1 MTTELRNRY
10 QLAAEL
16 GRGAMGTVFRAY
28 DTILQRDV
36 AVKLVNNVGLGTEG
50 RARLLREARAAARLN
65 HPNII
70 AIYDAGETDDQPFIV
85 MELLTGQTLRQYQT
99 HSLTETIDLAK
110 QICAA
115 LEHAHASGII
125 HRDLKLENVMIAAE
139 SEPNSPDS
147 RSPRVKLMDFG
158 LAFANNAS
166 RLTQEGALV
175 GTISYLAPETIEG
188 QPASAASDLYAL
200 GVMLYELT
208 AQRAPF
214 EGETLMAILSQHL
227 YAPIVPPSTYKPDL
241 PATFDALIVQ
251 LLAKRPQDRP
261 TSAAEVR
268 RQLIA
273 IQQPTKTV
281 ALPDLD
287 ELPLL
292 DRIVRGRLVAR
303 EREMTEALRLWRRA
317 IRGEGGV
324 LLISGEPGIG
334 KTRLAR
340 ELMAQAR
347 FRGAQVLLGEC
358 YAEGG
363 APYAP
368 LTQVVQAALEFNK
381 PAGSAEQPRFLTTT
395 VTADLLTIAPS
406 LRDAYPDV
414 PLNPPLEP
422 QAEQQR
428 IFDSVVSFFTAMSA
442 RSAVLL
448 VIDDAH
454 WADSATLALLRQVA
468 RRSRQLRLLMVL
480 TYREIELDEARPFN
494 TMLFDLN
501 RERLTTRLKLTRLDR
516 AQTGELLTT
525 MFQSETSA
533 SFLDSIYRE
542 TEGNPF
548 FVEEVCKALIEDGQL
563 SRVDGHWQQPDPNTI
578 EIPQN
583 VKLAIQSRVS
593 NLPEATQETLRRAA
607 VLGREFDF
615 DTLQAMSDLDE
626 DTLIEALE
634 KAQRAQLIDEVPHAK
649 ATSRLQFAFA
659 HALIPASL
667 HDGLSGMRR
676 QRLHLRAAQAIE
688 RIRAD
693 RLEEWAA
700 QLGWHYAQA
709 GEREKAIE
717 YLLQAG
723 DRARRAYAY
732 QDAIEHY
739 RQALAFLKDR
749 SGHLERAADTAMNLG
764 WLYHSVMD
772 FERARQAYDDAFDL
786 WQHASEAAPTAR
798 LSPATQRLR
807 CYRNDVQTLDP
818 TQATDSGD
826 KSIIEQFFSGL
837 VEFSFDFGLTPMLAR
852 RWEILEGGRR
862 YVFHLR
868 PDARWNDGQPVTAH
882 DFKCSWRRTLD
893 PEIHSPNAEYLMAI
907 KNAAAVQQG
916 KVPLNSLGVQALDD
930 LTLGVELE
938 EPTGH
943 FLQTLA
949 VDATFAVPCHVVER
963 FGAAWSEAGKIVTNG
978 PFQLVE
984 WQRGEKMI
992 MERNPDY
999 CGRFSGNVTRVELT
1013 LGTSEGSELLDKYDA
1028 GEYDI
1033 GVFSSADSIER
1044 ARYVQRRASE
1054 YAFAPMANT
1063 QGLGFDAARP
1073 PFDNMQVRQAFAHAI
1088 DRKTL
1093 GEVILR
1099 DTVTPALGGFV
1110 PLGMLGH
1117 SPDIGLAYDPD
1128 RARHLLAEAG
1138 YPAGRNF
1145 PAIEVW
1151 LAAGRDTRRIG
1162 TYLQTQWRETLG
1174 LEVAWQQL
1182 DWNVYR
1188 ERLTAHVPH
1197 IFSLGWIA
1205 DYPDPDSFL
1214 RVALHHPMYHHWH
1227 DAQYEQ
1233 LLTKARG
1240 ITDPTD
1246 RLKFYQAADRML
1258 MQTVGMLPLFYSRR
1272 HWLVKPWVKRY
1283 PVSVSSASYWKDV
1296 IIEPH

>member
-16 GRGAMGTVFRAY
+16 GHGAMGTVFRAY
-28 DTILQRDV
+28 DTLLQRDV
-36 AVKLVNNVGLGTEG
+36 AVKVVNNAGLGTEG
-50 RARLLREARAAARLN
+50 RARLLHEARAAAKLN

-85 MELLTGQTLRQYQT
+85 MELLAGQTLRQYQI
-99 HSLTETIDLAK
+99 HSLTETIDLAQ

-125 HRDLKLENVMIAAE
+125 HRDLKLENVMVAVE
-139 SEPNSPDS
+139 SQPNSPEGHG
-147 RSPRVKLMDFG
+147 PRVKLMDFG
-158 LAFANNAS
+158 LAFTNNAS

-175 GTISYLAPETIEG
+175 GTINYLAPEMIGG

-200 GVMLYELT
+200 GVMLYEL
-208 AQRAPF
+208 AAHRAPF
-214 EGETLMAILSQHL
+214 EGETMMAVLSQHL
-227 YAPIVPPSTYKPDL
+227 YAPIVPPSTYNPEL
-241 PATFDALIVQ
+241 PAALDALIVQ
-251 LLAKRPQDRP
+251 LLAKRSQDRP
-261 TSAAEVR
+261 VSAADVR
-268 RQLIA
+268 RRLIA
-273 IQQPTKTV
+273 IQQPVTPTV

-303 EREMTEALRLWRRA
+303 ERELTEALRMWRRA

-347 FRGAQVLLGEC
+347 FRGARVLVGEC

-368 LTQVVQAALEFNK
+368 LAQVIQAALEFNK
-381 PAGSAEQPRFLTTT
+381 SAADQPRNLTST
-395 VTADLLTIAPS
+395 VIADLLTIAPS
-406 LRDAYPDV
+406 MRDAYPDV

-428 IFDSVVSFFTAMSA
+428 IFDSVVSFFTALSA
-442 RSAVLL
+442 QSAVLL

-454 WADSATLALLRQVA
+454 WADSATLSLLRQVA
-468 RRSRQLRLLMVL
+468 RRSRQLRLLIVL

-525 MFQSETSA
+525 MFQSEASA

-548 FVEEVCKALIEDGQL
+548 FIEEVCKALIEDGQL
-563 SRVDGHWQQPDPNTI
+563 SRVNGHWQQPDPNTI

-634 KAQRAQLIDEVPHAK
+634 KAQRAQLIAEVPHDRT
-649 ATSRLQFAFA
+649 TSRLEFAFA
-659 HALIPASL
+659 HALIPAAL

-688 RIRAD
+688 RIQAD
-693 RLEEWAA
+693 RVEERAA

-749 SGHLERAADTAMNLG
+749 SDQLERAADTAMNLG

-786 WQHASEAAPTAR
+786 WQRASEAAPALA
-798 LSPATQRLR
+798 LSPAAQPLR

-818 TQATDSGD
+818 TQANDSGD

-852 RWEILEGGRR
+852 RWEILDGGRR

-868 PDARWNDGQPVTAH
+868 PDARWSDGQPVTAH
-882 DFKCSWRRTLD
+882 DFQFAWRRTLD
-893 PEIHSPNAEYLMAI
+893 PESHSPNAEYLMAI
-907 KNAAAVQQG
+907 KNASAVQQG
-916 KVPLNSLGVQALDD
+916 KAPLDSLGVQAMDD
-930 LTLGVELE
+930 QTLIVELE

-949 VDATFAVPCHVVER
+949 VDATFAIPRYVVDR
-963 FGAAWSEAGKIVTNG
+963 FGAAWSEADRIVTNG
-978 PFQLVE
+978 PFQLVH

-999 CGRFSGNVTRVELT
+999 RGRFSGNVARVELT
-1013 LGTSEGSELLDKYDA
+1013 LGTSEGSELLDEYDA

-1033 GVFSSADSIER
+1033 GVFSSAGAIDQ
-1044 ARYVQRRASE
+1044 ARYAQRRAGE

-1073 PFDNMQVRQAFAHAI
+1073 PFDDARVRQAFVHAI

-1093 GEVILR
+1093 AEVILR
-1099 DTVTPALGGFV
+1099 DTVAPAFGGFV

-1128 RARHLLAEAG
+1128 RARRLLAEAG

-1145 PAIEVW
+1145 LAIEAW
-1151 LAAGRDTRRIG
+1151 LAIGRDTQRIG
-1162 TYLQTQWRETLG
+1162 TYLRTQWRESLG
-1174 LEVAWQQL
+1174 IEVVWQQFE
-1182 DWNVYR
+1182 WNIFR
-1188 ERLTAHVPH
+1188 DQLTARAPQL
-1197 IFSLGWIA
+1197 FSLGWMA

-1246 RLKFYQAADRML
+1246 RLKFYQAADRLL
-1258 MQTVGMLPLFYSRR
+1258 MQTVGVMPLFYSRR
-1272 HWLVKPWVKRY
+1272 HWLIKPWVKRY
-1283 PVSVSSASYWKDV
+1283 PVSVSNASYWKDV